1 MNQIIYFWLLVAIIF
16 FIIEIL
22 TPGIF
27 FFTCLGIG
35 ALVAMIVSLFTRLIM
50 VQGLVFVISSVV
62 IIYFLKPILNKYFS
76 SKEVKSNVDSLLF
89 KEGIVVEKIVG
100 DKIAGLVKVNNEL
113 WRAFSV
119 NKETIN
125 KDEEIVV
132 EKIDGNHLFVRK
144 KV

>member
-1 MNQIIYFWLLVAIIF
+1 MNQIFYFWLSVAIIF

-35 ALVAMIVSLFTRLIM
+35 ALFAMIVSLFTNVVM
-50 VQGLVFVISSVV
+50 VQSLVFVISSIV
-62 IIYFLKPILNKYFS
+62 IIYFLRPVLNKYFIP
-76 SKEVKSNVDSLLF
+76 KDVKSNVDSLIF
-89 KEGIVVEKIVG
+89 KEGVVIENISG

-119 NKETIN
+119 NKEQIN
-125 KDEEIVV
+125 KDEEVVV
-132 EKIDGNHLFVRK
+132 ERVEGNHLIVRK
-144 KV
+144 KG